1 MTYEAIVT
9 TLSHPDSTPTAGPPA
24 NPAYWLGL
32 RAWIAVLLVAGL
44 IVFHQ
49 LLIQPA
55 LSQLTSDAPV
65 INVAGRQR
73 MLSQKL
79 SKEALAFLSAD
90 QLSDR
95 QRRREQLELVLV
107 QWTRA
112 HRGLQHGDEEL
123 QLPGQLDRQLQS
135 AFNNLEP
142 HIQAIVSA
150 AEDLLATA
158 PADAEWSPVTP
169 RQTADVRKIL
179 DHEADFLAE
188 MHAIVGIFES
198 KARDHVAHLQALGL
212 SVMAAILLILFLI
225 QWSVVRPAVQFLQRQ
240 FAQTEDQYRQLVE
253 SMSDGLVV
261 HDLEGRI
268 VYANQRF
275 AEMLGRPPETLPG
288 LPAAAYV
295 TDADRRRYDELR
307 SCSSEAGQA
316 VEIGLCKADGTSL
329 ETLISAR
336 TLLNAEGAARGS
348 LLVVSDVT
356 AHRRSQQLTRNL
368 QDQLAHADRLKSMG
382 ELAAGLAHEINQP
395 LGAIAN
401 YAEGC
406 LAQLG
411 NPSSELANELRGPLE
426 RILQAALR
434 GGAIIRR
441 ARRFSQLKPQPR
453 SNENLNDLVTSVE
466 PLFRMEARRRG
477 IDLSVVCDPQLPSLP
492 VDSVQIQQVLTN
504 LIQNAFDALEET
516 PRYRRR
522 VRITTSSQPFQSVS
536 VSIADTGPGIPDD
549 QAGKI
554 FEPFFTTRP
563 DGTGMGLAIV
573 RGIVESHGGTI
584 LVENNGDGGATI
596 TVRLPLAAPDLVAV
610 STALD
615 AEGPSH
621 D

>member
-1 MTYEAIVT
+1 MSTH
-9 TLSHPDSTPTAGPPA
+9 LPPDRTQPSGRVS

-32 RAWIAVLLVAGL
+32 RAWIAVTLVAGL

-95 QRRREQLELVLV
+95 QRRREQLEQVLV

-123 QLPGQLDRQLQS
+123 QLPGQLDRPLQS

-142 HIQAIVSA
+142 HFQAIVSA
-150 AEDLLATA
+150 AEDLLASA
-158 PADAEWSPVTP
+158 PANAEWSPVTP
-169 RQTADVRKIL
+169 QQTADVRRIL
-179 DHEADFLAE
+179 EHEADFLAE
-188 MHAIVGIFES
+188 MHGIVGMFES

-225 QWSVVRPAVQFLQRQ
+225 QWSVVRPAVQYLQQQ

-268 VYANQRF
+268 VYANRRF
-275 AEMLGRPPETLPG
+275 AEMLGRPPEALPG
-288 LPAAAYV
+288 LPAATYV

-307 SCSSEAGQA
+307 SCTSEAGQA

-336 TLLNAEGAARGS
+336 TLLDAEGAARGS

-406 LAQLG
+406 LTQLG
-411 NPSSELANELRGPLE
+411 NPSSDLANELRGPLE

-453 SNENLNDLVTSVE
+453 TNENLNDLVTSVE

-584 LVENNGDGGATI
+584 DVENNSDGGATI
-596 TVRLPLAAPDLVAV
+596 SVRLPLTAPDLVAV
-610 STALD
+610 TTALD